1 MTDLVVLSEVH
12 QTSVLNW
19 GSVGAVHKNWILT
32 VVPILSSPKSHVNEK
47 KSEQQKDFSHTDMYY
62 SLFKIFIDK
71 IQILIIVSFCET
83 YSKKTFFR
91 NLLSSQL

>member
-1 MTDLVVLSEVH
+1 M
-12 QTSVLNW
+12 
-19 GSVGAVHKNWILT
+19 K
-32 VVPILSSPKSHVNEK
+32 K